1 MPRKPRITI
10 PGCYHILNRGVNRQ
24 KIFLTDEDKEKFL
37 ELLALSREIYQFS
50 VHSFCI
56 LDNHYHLLIETSTD
70 NLSLATRYINSRYAE
85 YFNART
91 GRIGP
96 LWQGRY
102 KSWYVHDEKYFW
114 LLLRYIEMNPVSV
127 GLAKKIG
134 DYPYAS
140 AWFVVRSLTPKVLIG
155 SGLYK
160 KEIRDWLLPLDES
173 DLERLTQFESQRLER
188 CGESIRPQE
197 NHDLSEYFSAAMDDL
212 ERRNIQ
218 IYHAFMDGFRQS
230 LIADF
235 LSLSTAAVCRIVEVE
250 RRKKALFLKVRD
262 EGLLWSYAKDIEYG
276 HEKKGL
282 LIETI
287 LKYGDL
293 ADIHALFDLFGK
305 REIMRIWQD
314 RLKHD
319 ARFKKLNYFI
329 ARTFLKMNVEAGDFS
344 EVHSVRAEKLHLL
357 AG

>member
-10 PGCYHILNRGVNRQ
+10 PGCYHILNRGVNRE

-37 ELLALSREIYQFS
+37 ELLALSREIYQFT

-134 DYPYAS
+134 DYPYS
-140 AWFVVRSLTPKVLIG
+140 STWFVLNSLKARVLTD
-155 SGLYK
+155 SSLYK
-160 KEIRDWLLPLDES
+160 KDIRDWILPLDEG
-173 DLERLTQFESQRLER
+173 DLERLTQFETEQLEQRDKEVKPKKR
-188 CGESIRPQE
+188 RDIGHYFNFDAAIES
-197 NHDLSEYFSAAMDDL
+197 
-212 ERRNIQ
+212 RNTA

-262 EGLLWSYAKDIEYG
+262 EGLLWSYAKDIEYD